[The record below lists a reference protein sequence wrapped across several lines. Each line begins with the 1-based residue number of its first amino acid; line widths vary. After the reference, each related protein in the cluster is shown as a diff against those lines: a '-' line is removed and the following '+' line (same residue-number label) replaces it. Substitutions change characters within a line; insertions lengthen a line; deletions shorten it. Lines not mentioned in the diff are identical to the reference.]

1 MFTNYVKY
9 IKTSKE
15 LSVTENWLFLINIA
29 SKQKLWLLSYQREEF
44 YINVKKILK
53 ISFFYLSFE

>member
-1 MFTNYVKY
+1 MLTNYVKY
-9 IKTSKE
+9 TKTSKE

-53 ISFFYLSFE
+53 INFFYLSFE